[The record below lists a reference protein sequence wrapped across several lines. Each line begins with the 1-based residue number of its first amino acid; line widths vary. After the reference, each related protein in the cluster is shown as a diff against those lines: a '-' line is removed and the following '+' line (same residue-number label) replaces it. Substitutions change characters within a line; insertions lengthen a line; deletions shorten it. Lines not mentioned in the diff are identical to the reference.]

1 MEGLRSGR
9 KQCKWQ
15 MFTFSGQFMFRTRS
29 RTPID
34 SVRVLDNILQKWTA
48 GIQPTPKLVSEVV
61 KHIFNIKAFLV
72 SSEQEFT
79 SEQISEFIKEVK
91 DTDII
96 PLLILHMEKVDMES
110 RKNVVKIFSSLMR
123 YHSESPVSMVE
134 YVATKPE
141 ILFALFHSYE
151 NKATALTCG
160 MMLRECLRWEHLA
173 RTVLFSS
180 NFYSFFE
187 YVELVTFDLASDAF
201 ATFREILTRHKK
213 LVNKFM
219 LQEYEK
225 FFDKF
230 KGLLF
235 STNYATRRLALKLL
249 GDLLLERANFRVMT
263 IYISKKENLKLVMNL
278 LKDKSR
284 NIQLEAFHIFKI
296 FVANPQKA
304 PHIASILKTNK
315 DKLINYME
323 SFHNDKNNDQRFHEE
338 KEYVINQLRSL

>member
-48 GIQPTPKLVSEVV
+48 GIQPTPKVRPIKTLTYAKLVSEVV

-110 RKNVVKIFSSLMR
+110 RKNVAKIFSSLMR

-201 ATFREILTRHKK
+201 ATFRVSKHKARLTCRKS
-213 LVNKFM
+213 LP
-219 LQEYEK
+219 
-225 FFDKF
+225 
-230 KGLLF
+230 
-235 STNYATRRLALKLL
+235 ATR
-249 GDLLLERANFRVMT
+249 N
-263 IYISKKENLKLVMNL
+263 
-278 LKDKSR
+278 
-284 NIQLEAFHIFKI
+284 
-296 FVANPQKA
+296 
-304 PHIASILKTNK
+304 
-315 DKLINYME
+315 
-323 SFHNDKNNDQRFHEE
+323 
-338 KEYVINQLRSL
+338 

>member
-1 MEGLRSGR
+1 
-9 KQCKWQ
+9 
-15 MFTFSGQFMFRTRS
+15 
-29 RTPID
+29 
-34 SVRVLDNILQKWTA
+34 
-48 GIQPTPKLVSEVV
+48 
-61 KHIFNIKAFLV
+61 
-72 SSEQEFT
+72 
-79 SEQISEFIKEVK
+79 
-91 DTDII
+91 
-96 PLLILHMEKVDMES
+96 
-110 RKNVVKIFSSLMR
+110 
-123 YHSESPVSMVE
+123 
-134 YVATKPE
+134 
-141 ILFALFHSYE
+141 
-151 NKATALTCG
+151 
-160 MMLRECLRWEHLA
+160 
-173 RTVLFSS
+173 
-180 NFYSFFE
+180 
-187 YVELVTFDLASDAF
+187 
-201 ATFREILTRHKK
+201 
-213 LVNKFM
+213 M

-225 FFDKF
+225 VPKHAILTDKQFFDKF